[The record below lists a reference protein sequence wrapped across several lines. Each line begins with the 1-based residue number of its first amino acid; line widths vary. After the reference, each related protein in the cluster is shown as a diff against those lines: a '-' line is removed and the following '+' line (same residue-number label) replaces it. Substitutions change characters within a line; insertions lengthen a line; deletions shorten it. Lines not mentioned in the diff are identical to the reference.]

1 MPLCLNEVCAA
12 MMTSIIINTLPN
24 TYSTFTLSQFYK
36 MSPPLFSLA
45 GYHSFV
51 LCPPPPPRPWGAGLA
66 CYALSLLLFTLS
78 SPVLFTPWLLPLA
91 LSASSC
97 TSFHALPFHH
107 SFMLTPDSF
116 FMLFPF
122 NLSAYFVS
130 SSPLTCLLFI
140 PLFPLYSPR
149 PPPNP
154 L

>member
-1 MPLCLNEVCAA
+1 MFKRSVRSYDDLYNNQYITKYLQYVY
-12 MMTSIIINTLPN
+12 IIPVLQNVP
-24 TYSTFTLSQFYK
+24 
-36 MSPPLFSLA
+36 
-45 GYHSFV
+45 SFV
-51 LCPPPPPRPWGAGLA
+51 LPCWVPLLCSLSPPPPRPWGAGLA